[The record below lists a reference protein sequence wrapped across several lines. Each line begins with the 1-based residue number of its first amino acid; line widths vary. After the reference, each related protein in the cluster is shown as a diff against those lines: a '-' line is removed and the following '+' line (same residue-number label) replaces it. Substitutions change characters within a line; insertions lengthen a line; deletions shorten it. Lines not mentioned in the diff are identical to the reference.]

1 MKIAHISDI
10 HASKSYFLTDVA
22 DKVVDWV
29 NDIKPEILIISG
41 DLTMDAFEPEF
52 KQAKEFIDRIKA
64 KEKIIV
70 PGNHDKRNLGYKGFE
85 EIFGPRSSVHRCG
98 GITIVGID
106 SAQPDEGEGYVGINE
121 YKWIEDSFETYDFKV
136 AVLHHHLLPVP
147 KTGKERNVLIDAG
160 DMLELFVRRGVD
172 LVLCGHKH
180 ISWWWSLNDLIVL
193 NAGTATSNRVNWG
206 IPQSFNLIEVTERKK
221 SRKMTVHR
229 LFPTTGKIK
238 LVLKKEK
245 KKCL

>member
-10 HASKSYFLTDVA
+10 HASKSYFLPDVA
-22 DKVVDWV
+22 DKVVDWI
-29 NDIKPEILIISG
+29 NDLKPEILVVSG

-52 KQAKEFIDRIKA
+52 KQAKEFINRIKV

-70 PGNHDKRNLGYKGFE
+70 PGNHDERNLGYKGFE

-106 SAQPDEGEGYVGINE
+106 SAQPDEGEGYVGRDR
-121 YKWIEDSFETYDFKV
+121 YQWIEDGLQTYDFK
-136 AVLHHHLLPVP
+136 AITLHHHLLPVP
-147 KTGKERNVLIDAG
+147 KVGKERNVLIDAG
-160 DMLELFVRRGVD
+160 DVLEMLVRCDVD
-172 LVLCGHKH
+172 LVFCGHKH
-180 ISWWWSLNDLIVL
+180 VPWWWNLNNLIVL
-193 NAGTATSNRVNWG
+193 NAGTVTSKRVNWG
-206 IPQSFNLIEVTERKK
+206 ILQSFNLIEVIERKK
-221 SRKMTVHR
+221 SRKMTIHR